1 MNQYLFEPA
10 EDALVAYL
18 RSTQATEVGV
28 DVPPERPDRFIRVER
43 TGGAP
48 KLAHDVV
55 KVTFHCW
62 AETREATAI
71 LASETMRHVLNARV
85 VADRPVRRNRVLK
98 GPRRPTKNGGSEHYQ
113 FTVQM
118 EIRGRFPTP

>member
-10 EDALVAYL
+10 EDALVSYL
-18 RSTQATEVGV
+18 RSTQEAAVGV
-28 DVPPERPDRFIRVER
+28 DVPAERPERFIRVER

-48 KLAHDVV
+48 NLVHDVV
-55 KVTFHCW
+55 KLTFHCW

-71 LASETMRHVLNARV
+71 LASETMRHVLNARI
-85 VADRPVRRNRVLK
+85 VANRPVRRKRVLK
-98 GPRRPTKNGGSEHYQ
+98 GPRRPSKNGVAEHYQ

-118 EIRGRFPTP
+118 EIRGRYPTP